1 MGEES
6 GYMCVCLCVLSALT
20 PYTTEDTFLQT
31 QEHLMR
37 FKRRG
42 KKKQIL
48 SDLSEISRQL
58 HTFGRASSYDDD
70 DDEDNK
76 CQEQEG
82 GEDVAQRQE
91 KVVPLLGQD
100 DGDDSR

>member
-1 MGEES
+1 M
-6 GYMCVCLCVLSALT
+6 
-20 PYTTEDTFLQT
+20 
-31 QEHLMR
+31 
-37 FKRRG
+37 
-42 KKKQIL
+42 
-48 SDLSEISRQL
+48 SDSSEISRQL

-70 DDEDNK
+70 DDEDNERQK
-76 CQEQEG
+76 QEG